1 MMKISASSTPT
12 PPLRPI
18 MNRRSSCR
26 CLLAVAAI
34 AVVSLAASSCGRADA
49 FTTPMTTS
57 AAAVRQQLSLPTTTT
72 AAAARRNSD
81 DYVEEFT
88 SGIARPFITA
98 ATSAFLATSLLF
110 SNPLLPTPDALATV
124 STSTSTR
131 PVATETA
138 TTIDIDLSSLPS
150 LTRKAIINREKL
162 TNYLIESIK
171 SFKPILDLLSES
183 DAVTVTPP
191 KDVKGA
197 INQALTKG
205 DAQFL
210 VNGEAVDVRVESV
223 PGVIV
228 IRVINP
234 HIPKLP
240 FLRDGTAAI
249 QFVDN
254 IVDAAPEQL
263 EKAAEEVETIGKF
276 LSWGAPQQAPIQYR
290 GSSLDNFLSS
300 KFMINGNTVSLGS
313 TLGDLTNS
321 EVAVLVAGAGIGGVY
336 ATSYA
341 YYVSLNEKAERDA
354 KEAKEKKA
362 NEAAAK
368 KKAKAAEDAK
378 KAKAEA
384 DAAAAAAAAAAPAE
398 KAAKE
403 EAKVDAVETIVLE
416 TVAEEKAVDE
426 PTSDEGSTPSDN
438 TAEKSGKKR
447 NIVKKLFRREK

>member
-1 MMKISASSTPT
+1 M
-12 PPLRPI
+12 
-18 MNRRSSCR
+18 
-26 CLLAVAAI
+26 
-34 AVVSLAASSCGRADA
+34 
-49 FTTPMTTS
+49 
-57 AAAVRQQLSLPTTTT
+57 
-72 AAAARRNSD
+72 
-81 DYVEEFT
+81 
-88 SGIARPFITA
+88 
-98 ATSAFLATSLLF
+98 
-110 SNPLLPTPDALATV
+110 
-124 STSTSTR
+124 
-131 PVATETA
+131 
-138 TTIDIDLSSLPS
+138 
-150 LTRKAIINREKL
+150 
-162 TNYLIESIK
+162 
-171 SFKPILDLLSES
+171 DLLSES

-234 HIPKLP
+234 HIPRLP

-263 EKAAEEVETIGKF
+263 EKAAEEAETIGKF

-300 KFMINGNTVSLGS
+300 KFLINGNTVSLGS
-313 TLGDLTNS
+313 SLGDLINS
-321 EVAVLVAGAGIGGVY
+321 EVAVLVAGAVIGGAY

-384 DAAAAAAAAAAPAE
+384 DAAAAAAAAVAATAI

-416 TVAEEKAVDE
+416 TVAEKKAVDE

>member
-1 MMKISASSTPT
+1 
-12 PPLRPI
+12 

-26 CLLAVAAI
+26 SLLTAI
-34 AVVSLAASSCGRADA
+34 AAVSLAASSRGGADA
-49 FTTPMTTS
+49 FTAPATKS
-57 AAAVRQQLSLPTTTT
+57 VGLSLRRPQHSSSIST
-72 AAAARRNSD
+72 AFARRDNAD
-81 DYVEEFT
+81 EEITT
-88 SGIARPFITA
+88 SGIARPLVTA
-98 ATSAFLATSLLF
+98 VTSAFLATSLLF
-110 SNPLLPTPDALATV
+110 SSPLLPTPDALATV
-124 STSTSTR
+124 AAANAR
-131 PVATETA
+131 PLATETA
-138 TTIDIDLSSLPS
+138 TSIDIDLSSLPA
-150 LTRKAIINREKL
+150 LTRKAIVNREKL

-171 SFKPILDLLSES
+171 SFKPILDLLSDS

-210 VNGEAVDVRVESV
+210 VNGESVDVRVESV

-234 HIPKLP
+234 HIPRLP

-263 EKAAEEVETIGKF
+263 EKAAEEVQSIGKF
-276 LSWGAPQQAPIQYR
+276 LSWGAPQQAPIQYS
-290 GSSLDNFLSS
+290 GSSLDNLLSS
-300 KFMINGNTVSLGS
+300 KFMFNGNTISLGS
-313 TLGDLTNS
+313 FGDLTNS
-321 EVAVLVAGAGIGGVY
+321 EVALLVLGAGIGGAY

-354 KEAKEKKA
+354 NEKKEKKA

-368 KKAKAAEDAK
+368 KKEKAETDAK

-384 DAAAAAAAAAAPAE
+384 PASAAVDTEKPVQAE
-398 KAAKE
+398 SKVYDVDSSAGESVADKE
-403 EAKVDAVETIVLE
+403 EVVVDV
-416 TVAEEKAVDE
+416 
-426 PTSDEGSTPSDN
+426 PTSDEGFSTPSDN
-438 TAEKSGKKR
+438 AQEESGKKR
-447 NIVKKLFRREK
+447 NIVKKIFRRDK